1 MNFKNIIGQ
10 VFRESTGMPPK
21 VCIYNSKLDTYKEII
36 SCVSTIE
43 DNVIKYF
50 NENYYYDW
58 KLLETEFIKL
68 ESDLAGRI
76 ITTSQYITMAKNIE
90 DRKDVVLSDFIDST
104 AEYFV
109 TVYRNRLQTIKERNS
124 KDPYISFMA
133 FKLWME
139 MKSSKEIAELAVVQI
154 ETSDDYVDS
163 KKIAE
168 IRDRYL
174 RDRHLRRG
182 R

>member
-1 MNFKNIIGQ
+1 MNFKNILGQ

-21 VCIYNSKLDTYKEII
+21 VRVYNGKLDTYKEII

-43 DNVIKYF
+43 DSTIKYF
-50 NENYYYDW
+50 NESSYYEW
-58 KLLETEFIKL
+58 KLIEADFLRLEY
-68 ESDLAGRI
+68 DLKHNT
-76 ITTSQYITMAKNIE
+76 ITTAQYVTLLKAIE
-90 DRKDVVLSDFIDST
+90 DRKNIVLSDFIDLT
-104 AEYFV
+104 DAYFV
-109 TVYRNRLQTIKERNS
+109 AAYRNRLGTIKERNS
-124 KDPYISFMA
+124 KDPYISAMA
-133 FKLWME
+133 FNLWVE
-139 MKSSKEIAELAVVQI
+139 MKNSREIAELAVTQI

-163 KKIAE
+163 KRIAE